1 MNHYYNYIIIYHYVI
16 LIMRTCHNLQLQF
29 SEAWSQKRCH
39 TVVVFLVFFCF
50 RSCVL
55 HMSQVSVSFRHPFSR
70 ELVVIATPKSQPH
83 AWDTWK
89 YEVNIIDFSQPGFS
103 CFGIS
108 FGVAVY
114 CKHWVVNYKWTYI
127 YSIIHDISYYY
138 KLPKRNRGSHSTNL
152 YSENIRAQYNIWI
165 LIITYFDR

>member
-55 HMSQVSVSFRHPFSR
+55 HMSRVLYLLASIFQGISSNRNPK
-70 ELVVIATPKSQPH
+70 IAAQ

-165 LIITYFDR
+165 LIITYFNR